1 MCIGFLDNPSR
12 KTFPSSKS
20 WQRLLAKLNLIF
32 ECHIFVLFFF
42 SNDGL
47 HYEKLAISII
57 SG

>member
-1 MCIGFLDNPSR
+1 MCIGFLDNPSC

-20 WQRLLAKLNLIF
+20 WKRLLGKLNLIF
-32 ECHIFVLFFF
+32 ECHIFVLFF